1 LLFTPHRVAPD
12 EVEDRAPGRV
22 DDVTSDVLRR
32 EQRAAA
38 VGRERG
44 VRKMSHPVFRG
55 RKPEREIKCV
65 LGSSPTHMMT
75 HGTETNV
82 TTLIYNG
89 VLYKIVK

>member
-1 LLFTPHRVAPD
+1 V
-12 EVEDRAPGRV
+12 PGRV
-22 DDVTSDVLRR
+22 DAVTSDVLRR

-38 VGRERG
+38 VGRKRG
-44 VRKMSHPVFRG
+44 KEDVTPDFRG